1 MEADL
6 SELSADPRVLEA
18 IEMFRQGRV
27 EVVPGGGGKYGEVR
41 MAGGAATSKQKKEQK
56 SLFDF

>member
-6 SELSADPRVLEA
+6 AELSADPRVLEA

-27 EVVPGGGGKYGEVR
+27 EVLPGGGGKYGEVR
-41 MAGGAATSKQKKEQK
+41 MAGNVRATKEKRGQK

>member
-6 SELSADPRVLEA
+6 AELSADPRVLEA

-27 EVVPGGGGKYGEVR
+27 EVLPGGGGKYGEVK
-41 MAGGAATSKQKKEQK
+41 MAGGAAARRKRGAEVAV
-56 SLFDF
+56 